1 MNDRDFEVG
10 DWVRHPEFGDGL
22 ILESKGGG
30 ESASVLV
37 SFPDNSRRRLMIKF
51 ARLSRLEPPLGPPSR
66 ARPDEKGKPA
76 RPKAA
81 RKRAGG
87 R

>member
-1 MNDRDFEVG
+1 MNDRDLEVG

-22 ILESKGGG
+22 ILEAKGGG

-37 SFPDNSRRRLMIKF
+37 SFPDKSQRRLMVKF
-51 ARLSRLEPPLGPPSR
+51 ARLSRLEPPPGPPSR
-66 ARPDEKGKPA
+66 AKHDDGKKA
-76 RPKAA
+76 RAKP
-81 RKRAGG
+81 RKRTGT